1 MRSFVMWVL
10 LLCAISPT
18 ALAWEDGI
26 YRDKAP
32 GYGGDVIVTAVI
44 RGGQIRSLT
53 TQNTAGDKSE
63 YYLRAEEALRTAILE
78 ANGTD
83 GVDAVAGAT
92 GTSESI
98 LTAMQGILEQASY
111 TGPSARSLMPTYL
124 QRPSLRLWRHAPIPQ
139 G

>member
-1 MRSFVMWVL
+1 MRTL
-10 LLCAISPT
+10 LLTLLLIALPLC

-32 GYGGDVIVTAVI
+32 GYGGDVILTVTV
-44 RGGQIRSLT
+44 RGGRIASLET
-53 TQNTAGDKSE
+53 ENTAGEKSE
-63 YYLRAEEALRTAILE
+63 YYLKAEEGLRQAILA

-83 GVDAVAGAT
+83 GVDSVAGAT

-111 TGPSARSLMPTYL
+111 TGPSARSLMPAYL
-124 QRPSLRLWRHAPIPQ
+124 QRSTLRLWRHAPIPQ